1 MAAVLRANSDGN
13 ISSFVFVT
21 RLFFFFFFTKVC
33 ETRIIFI
40 WNNCLLLKL
49 NYCLFCE

>member
-1 MAAVLRANSDGN
+1 MAAVLRADSDGN
-13 ISSFVFVT
+13 ILSFVFVT
-21 RLFFFFFFTKVC
+21 IFFFFTKVC

-40 WNNCLLLKL
+40 RNNCLLLKL